1 MVGRALRL
9 TRRGRL
15 LLTLTGATGLVV
27 LVGLLAGAEDPV
39 APEDGAAGPVRPASD
54 PPVDTAAPS
63 PPASPTPT
71 PSATPPGPI
80 ATVPPAP
87 VPVPEDQVSASG
99 AGLLVT
105 APGVGEPTVEKG
117 RLVTYSVQV
126 EDGLTVAGRPV
137 DAAEVAEVVHV
148 VLTDPRGWQAVDG
161 VRFARVDSGP
171 VDLTV
176 VVASPD
182 TTDRMC
188 APLRTGGW
196 LSCTS
201 GSTSVLNARRW
212 FAGADSYGDDLVA
225 YRQYLVSHEV
235 GHVLGH
241 QHVPC
246 PGVGVPAPVMVQQTK
261 SLDGCTAN
269 PWPAGA

>member
-1 MVGRALRL
+1 MAGRSLRL

-15 LLTLTGATGLVV
+15 TLTLTGATAVVV
-27 LVGLLAGAEDPV
+27 LAGLLAGADDPAVPEQV
-39 APEDGAAGPVRPASD
+39 AAAPVRPVAE
-54 PPVDTAAPS
+54 PPAGTTTPSVPATPS
-63 PPASPTPT
+63 PP
-71 PSATPPGPI
+71 PSAAATP
-80 ATVPPAP
+80 AVPA
-87 VPVPEDQVSASG
+87 VPVPEDQVSVTG
-99 AGLLVT
+99 TGLLVT
-105 APGVGEPTVEKG
+105 APGVRGPTSAEG

-126 EDGLTVAGRPV
+126 EDGLSVAGRPV
-137 DAAEVAEVVHV
+137 DAAEVADVVHTI
-148 VLTDPRGWQAVDG
+148 LADPRGWQAVDG
-161 VRFARVDSGP
+161 VRFTGVDSGP

-176 VVASPD
+176 VLASPE
-182 TTDRMC
+182 TTDRLC

-196 LSCTS
+196 LSCTT

-212 FAGADSYGDDLVA
+212 FAGDDSYGDDLVA

-246 PGVGVPAPVMVQQTK
+246 PAAGAPAPVMLQQTK

>member
-1 MVGRALRL
+1 MAGRPLRL

-15 LLTLTGATGLVV
+15 LVTVSGASALVV
-27 LVGLLAGAEDPV
+27 LVGLLAGAGDPGE
-39 APEDGAAGPVRPASD
+39 PEDAIAAPARPASAD
-54 PPVDTAAPS
+54 PSVAATVDS
-63 PPASPTPT
+63 VPPTPAPT
-71 PSATPPGPI
+71 PSPTSPP
-80 ATVPPAP
+80 VP

-99 AGLLVT
+99 TGVFVT
-105 APGVGEPTVEKG
+105 APGAREPTSGQG
-117 RLVTYSVQV
+117 RIVTYSVQV

-137 DAAEVAEVVHV
+137 DAGGVADVVHT

-161 VRFARVDSGP
+161 VRFARVDAGP

-182 TTDRMC
+182 TTDGMC

-196 LSCTS
+196 LSCTA

-212 FAGADSYGDDLVA
+212 FSGDDSYGDDLVA

-246 PGVGVPAPVMVQQTK
+246 PAPGSPAPVMLQQTK
-261 SLDGCTAN
+261 SLDGCTPN